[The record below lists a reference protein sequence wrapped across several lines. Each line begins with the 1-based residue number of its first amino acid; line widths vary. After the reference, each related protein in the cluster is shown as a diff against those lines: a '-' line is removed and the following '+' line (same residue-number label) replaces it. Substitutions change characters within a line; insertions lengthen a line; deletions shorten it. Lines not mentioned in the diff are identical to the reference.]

1 MLGPETPATLFRMN
15 ASTSELRP
23 RRKGWGPRFE
33 RWAPWLA
40 ALVLVVGIAA
50 AIVKFAPNRNAAP
63 QVLPKNPP
71 AAPVKPKT
79 VPFSKT
85 EAAVMF
91 QFIKTAVAR
100 QDLAAAWKLAGPNI
114 RAGETYKE
122 WLKGNIAVVPYPID
136 TRHFAPRVKIDYSY
150 SNDAQIELALLPKA
164 GSGVRP
170 QYFIAELKKLAGA
183 DGKARWVV
191 DNWVPR
197 TSLAVPKSPEGG

>member
-1 MLGPETPATLFRMN
+1 MN

-40 ALVLVVGIAA
+40 ALVLVVGVAA
-50 AIVKFAPNRNAAP
+50 AIVKFAPNRNPAP
-63 QVLPKNPP
+63 QVIPKAQP
-71 AAPVKPKT
+71 APATPKS
-79 VPFSKT
+79 VPFSKA

-91 QFIKTAVAR
+91 NFIKTAVAR
-100 QDLAAAWKLAGPNI
+100 QDLAAAWKLAGPSI
-114 RAGETYKE
+114 RGGLTHKE
-122 WLKGNIAVVPYPID
+122 WLQGNIPVVPYPID

-150 SNDAQIELALLPKA
+150 SNDAQVELALIPKA

-170 QYFIAELKKLAGA
+170 QYFIAELKKIAGA
-183 DGKARWVV
+183 DGKKRWVV